1 MAENEAE
8 KRIESVQE
16 TAEGE
21 TEAPASPLPA
31 ARRERWETALRR
43 AVNTWLLVVIVLLA
57 LAAWDKLLAEAET
70 SKTSAQAAVVLA
82 PTPTKIEAAEG
93 QVAVSAIPFRALSS
107 IPQEGIA
114 RAISL
119 HTSIPTR
126 PRVDVITYTVQ
137 TGDNLFSI
145 ADKFGLKP
153 ETILWGNFEILEDN
167 PHILRPDQ
175 VLNILPT
182 DGTYYQWH
190 EDDTLG
196 QIADF
201 FEVDPQAIIEYPG
214 NRFDLTETSVE
225 VASIDPGAWLIVPGG
240 KRELKDWGPPAISR
254 QNPASAAYY
263 GPGHCGAVYEGAFGV
278 GTFVWPTVER
288 FLSGYGYNPAVHPAI
303 DIAGSTGNAIFAT
316 DSGVVVYAGWS
327 NYGYGYLIVIDHG
340 NGWQSAYAH
349 LSAVGVGCGQSVY
362 QGTVIGA
369 MGSTGN
375 SSGPH
380 LHFELVYNGAK
391 VNPLNFLQ

>member
-1 MAENEAE
+1 MEL
-8 KRIESVQE
+8 
-16 TAEGE
+16 T
-21 TEAPASPLPA
+21 
-31 ARRERWETALRR
+31 
-43 AVNTWLLVVIVLLA
+43 
-57 LAAWDKLLAEAET
+57 
-70 SKTSAQAAVVLA
+70 
-82 PTPTKIEAAEG
+82 PTPTAVEIAEE
-93 QVAVSAIPFRALSS
+93 QVAVSAIPFREL
-107 IPQEGIA
+107 PDTPEEGIA

-153 ETILWGNFEILEDN
+153 ETILWGNFETLEDN

-175 VLNILPT
+175 VLNILPV

-190 EDDTLG
+190 EDDNLG

-201 FEVDPQAIIEYPG
+201 FEVNPQEIIEYPG

-225 VASIDPGAWLIVPGG
+225 VADIDSGSWLIVPGG

-278 GTFVWPTVER
+278 GTFVWPSVER

-327 NYGYGYLIVIDHG
+327 VQLWLRLPDRHRPRQWLAIGLCTLECSRRGLRSERLSGHGHRCYGKHG
-340 NGWQSAYAH
+340 ELQR
-349 LSAVGVGCGQSVY
+349 
-362 QGTVIGA
+362 
-369 MGSTGN
+369 ST
-375 SSGPH
+375 
-380 LHFELVYNGAK
+380 LAL
-391 VNPLNFLQ
+391 